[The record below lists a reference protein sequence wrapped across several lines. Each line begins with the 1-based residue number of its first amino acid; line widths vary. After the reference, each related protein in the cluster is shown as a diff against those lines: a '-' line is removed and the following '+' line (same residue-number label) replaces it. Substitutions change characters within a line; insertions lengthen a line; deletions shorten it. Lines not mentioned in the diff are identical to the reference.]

1 VQSLSFRRPRWR
13 LLLLALVAAAP
24 ACGLLSRGGA
34 SHPPAANATW
44 RGTPPVFSRAHES
57 TGEALRHFFNMRP
70 EAVQPVAF
78 PHKTHVEQE
87 ITCTDYCH
95 ESATK
100 GPIAGL
106 PSVNTCMI
114 CHTAIATDKPII
126 QAITERQAKG
136 LDLAWQRVYGFPPE
150 AHVRFNH
157 AAHLRAGVE
166 CATCHGNVA
175 QQGVAE
181 RVVDHTMNFCVSCHK
196 QKQAS
201 NDCLVC
207 HY

>member
-1 VQSLSFRRPRWR
+1 MLCV
-13 LLLLALVAAAP
+13 LAGLMP
-24 ACGLLSRGGA
+24 ACGVA
-34 SHPPAANATW
+34 SQSGPGRAPAASETTW
-44 RGTPPVFSRAHES
+44 RGTAPVFSLAHDS
-57 TGEALRHFFNMRP
+57 AGEALRHFFNARP
-70 EAVQPVAF
+70 APVQPVAF
-78 PHKTHVEQE
+78 PHKTH
-87 ITCTDYCH
+87 IAKGMTCTDYCH

-114 CHTAIATDKPII
+114 CHAAIATDRPII
-126 QAITERQAKG
+126 QAITERQQRG
-136 LDLAWQRVYGFPPE
+136 LDLAWQRVYGFYPE
-150 AHVRFNH
+150 SHVRFHH

-175 QQGVAE
+175 EQVVAE

-196 QKQAS
+196 AKQAS